1 MCLGNTALRYF
12 IFPPYFL
19 CRNVGLEK
27 VMPLIVQEIRY
38 LDKLI
43 DELTREN
50 LWIKSFADEQEVRG
64 IKCGNVQN
72 AAVHLRIQIRIIIAA
87 RLQKQLKNI

>member
-1 MCLGNTALRYF
+1 MCLENTALRYF
-12 IFPPYFL
+12 IFLPYFL

-43 DELTREN
+43 DELAKG
-50 LWIKSFADEQEVRG
+50 KSMDK
-64 IKCGNVQN
+64 I
-72 AAVHLRIQIRIIIAA
+72 LRR
-87 RLQKQLKNI
+87 

>member
-50 LWIKSFADEQEVRG
+50 L
-64 IKCGNVQN
+64 
-72 AAVHLRIQIRIIIAA
+72 
-87 RLQKQLKNI
+87 

>member
-1 MCLGNTALRYF
+1 MCLDNTALRYF
-12 IFPPYFL
+12 IFLPYFL

-50 LWIKSFADEQEVRG
+50 LWIKSFADEQEVR
-64 IKCGNVQN
+64 IPGNGV
-72 AAVHLRIQIRIIIAA
+72 
-87 RLQKQLKNI
+87 KS

>member
-1 MCLGNTALRYF
+1 MFGKYSSEILYIST
-12 IFPPYFL
+12 IFSL
-19 CRNVGLEK
+19 QKCWSGK

>member
-43 DELTREN
+43 DELAKGKAMN
-50 LWIKSFADEQEVRG
+50 KI
-64 IKCGNVQN
+64 
-72 AAVHLRIQIRIIIAA
+72 LR
-87 RLQKQLKNI
+87 K